1 MINDYICDIQIIV
14 DVISVKHFYCL
25 IVEDEGLLML
35 ISFHNGFICSLK
47 LFVITIKNIFTIKFP
62 DII

>member
-25 IVEDEGLLML
+25 IVGDEGLTYAH
-35 ISFHNGFICSLK
+35 F
-47 LFVITIKNIFTIKFP
+47 FP
-62 DII
+62 